1 MFACSL
7 LIGTTLACGAAAVC
21 DREGLWDSK
30 IPVTVTQLTPSEGQ
44 SVLLSFQIRPA
55 VWWME
60 RDSELTNAMPL

>member
-30 IPVTVTQLTPSEGQ
+30 IPVTVTWLTPSEGIDQ
-44 SVLLSFQIRPA
+44 ACCLVDG
-55 VWWME
+55 E
-60 RDSELTNAMPL
+60 G